1 MSNVIKI
8 YANMDWFR
16 VAEQPEDSGLLPDIF
31 TEMAQLWESDSE
43 QNVEKIIKE
52 LSPFVG
58 GRFVAD
64 NLDGWEE
71 FFNEESYG
79 EFEAAKINVVGID
92 FSEKPI
98 PMCKVEAWFDVPLK
112 EGILKNDVI
121 KWNEENLDNH
131 LTDAVIFFWDLD
143 EIEELEELDLTV
155 GDHNGC
161 EAEIVN

>member
-1 MSNVIKI
+1 MRIRTG
-8 YANMDWFR
+8 YYGERQGD
-16 VAEQPEDSGLLPDIF
+16 DSHDF
-31 TEMAQLWESDSE
+31 
-43 QNVEKIIKE
+43 
-52 LSPFVG
+52 
-58 GRFVAD
+58 
-64 NLDGWEE
+64 WEE